1 MKVVTKTTVDIPDIE
16 VYKTIL
22 KWLYECNHE
31 SSDGWEIYGN
41 FDRYMEFLYNQA
53 MDKTRLKVNF
63 EKQYLDK
70 LVS

>member
-1 MKVVTKTTVDIPDIE
+1 MKIVTKTTVDIPVIE
-16 VYKTIL
+16 VYRTIL

-31 SSDGWEIYGN
+31 GPDGWEQYGS
-41 FDRYMEFLYNQA
+41 FDKYMEFLYNQA
-53 MDKTRLKVNF
+53 MDKIRLKVNF